1 MARCLRLPGWRVTLR
16 VPRML
21 ATAAG
26 LLLAAATAWAA
37 PCDIK
42 TGAPAFIRH
51 DLTASQTTSV
61 SYCELCGYGYVT
73 IIITNPYESAA
84 MTSIRVVENLGA
96 SGLSFAPAAPN
107 PVRYSVNGGAL
118 VVGPA
123 PVVSGTNGS
132 VLTWNAGAFPTLNAV
147 PGIGHFGTLAITV
160 AVARAASVSQEGLVT
175 ANRQIQATLSYSTTP
190 ACTTSTQSTGNNIL
204 PLREPIPQMIKRGR
218 NVDAAQGSG
227 SYAATVYGNIND
239 DVIWRIQVSNTGMA
253 AMQDM
258 RINDVMQPGGMN
270 IHYACPSEAT
280 ATTAATN
287 LNAIVTGGTPPAPP
301 AGCVTAGNTVS
312 AFVVNNPF
320 GTPNNDSPD
329 LVDAPANGSTYIYL
343 VGKIASSCA
352 ANTSNTASNL
362 QWGCTLEAPA
372 GGITQTSSGTTP
384 ANATATLSD
393 LVVPSGLNVT
403 RQLTGL
409 NTAQPV
415 GSRGLMT
422 ITIRNN
428 TGGTIKNIKLR
439 DVLPPEYVMDST
451 FTPTLAMAPA
461 YGTYQGMTNRIT
473 WINPVAGTVP
483 LTSTNPAD
491 PLGNTQPEFTLW
503 SSTTH
508 ANYANQLNMVRHG
521 DRVTVTFRVVLI
533 KSSSYD
539 RVANLDVTPE
549 VTTDGTDPLNQTTLS
564 NRLYLTYEDFCS
576 PGTVRN
582 APTYPYNDSFP
593 AFPEDLDIAIN
604 GTVFILT
611 NDPTQSLPLP
621 VVVTNR
627 GGHEAR
633 DYRAFVSFGATME
646 VQTAPAGCTPIALS
660 GSPPQ
665 PAPWKA
671 WVLPAAIPAT
681 ATVYQCVPGGALPTA
696 MAPNSS
702 TTLNFTVIK
711 TSDPT
716 RIAIDDLSFRADV
729 VGEITLSNGTP
740 LWFPTPI
747 ARADGQTDRANNYS
761 LDSVRARVVGFNLTK
776 RRQGTCNENNPP
788 TLSPDSQ
795 VQIGEECTFRV
806 DTGGWFGFLT
816 PGFTYIAVQDVTTTD
831 ELPNGQGY
839 VSSTDPALTSTVQ
852 VKPYSLTAQT
862 NPPLNPLD
870 QGWIDWVN
878 NPVTLPGGVLSNRI
892 TQRDEWFRV
901 DVTSRFLNSP
911 LTSGPPNQHAA
922 ASTNVLSSTF
932 KAVFNNASTGLEEIF
947 DLGPTT
953 IGYPQVSAR
962 TVTQTVTEPSIT
974 VVKTVCNERL
984 YGTGASCTNF
994 VPLANNGDTYDTY
1007 VYRIVVTN
1015 AAAAS
1020 GVTRAPAYE
1029 VSTLDVLDPTDLML
1043 VMPFA
1048 SDGLDNDGDGLIDG
1062 ADTNGEGSISDN
1074 VINNAAP
1081 AQITFSHT
1089 HSAALLKINPGS
1101 SVTLYYRVDPDQS
1114 VQAGQQLVNRVTA
1127 SYDTLAGASGAQT
1140 VVASANGT
1148 IGGARTYTSAQSS
1161 ATVQMLTPSVQPKRI
1176 VALSQPN
1183 HAVVVTPPT
1192 RQPVSVGEEIRYELH
1207 VNLPITEL
1215 RNFIIRDQLPAGLRC
1230 AELPA
1235 VDLGPGGPHAAVAFQ
1250 PGGSVTPTCV
1260 GNLVEWDFG
1269 TRALTNK
1276 PAGVSFYD
1284 FAVNFVARVENTA
1297 GTNDGNI
1304 ISNGTAPSTVAASYT
1319 NSSGTLVT
1327 LAIGAVDVQVQEP
1340 RIALTQTIAP
1350 ASADAGDVLT
1360 VTVTATNTGTGTA
1373 YNLRVL
1379 NDLSTLGKLSYVG
1392 SGIGG
1397 TDPPDVVDLATLG
1410 ANRPIFGWNTSNPK
1424 YAIAPGASR
1433 SFTFQVSV
1441 NIGAQPLETIN
1452 NALQAKWDSLPG
1464 RSTALNGTGQVDADG
1479 SATGLRT
1486 GALPNAGLQP
1496 NDYEASASASFTVA
1510 AVSMSKTDLTTALAP
1525 AVGTYKNFQIDIN
1538 LPEGT
1543 TQSLL
1548 VTDNLA
1554 AGAASYLLANN
1565 AIHDISYTFQG
1576 IASINGAAPS
1586 EAAMTVFPADNSTG
1600 NAIWNIGTVVTAS
1613 ENDLATTAISPRVRI
1628 SYWARIDNTTSVNT
1642 GSTLQNAATVNYR
1655 HGATGN
1661 TVVLNATTARITV
1674 IEPNLTLGKAMS
1686 NITSPGLPPDGGD
1699 VLEYTL
1705 TLVNTG
1711 NSTAYDINLVDTL
1724 SPLLRLDA
1732 AYTPTASIGGT
1743 GVGSFVATPAG
1754 APAGLLVWGRGN
1766 GDGSLDLPATQTLV
1780 VRYRV
1785 VVQTAA
1791 QPGVTIS
1798 NSVVADWTS
1807 LDGASSFE
1815 RTGAGCPSITAPN
1828 DHCVGPAVSSTT
1840 IPDNN
1845 AITKSVVADSYVVAG
1860 LSTATDARLRVGDT
1874 VTYRLNVA
1882 IQEGRTSNV
1891 LVRDVLPAGMAF
1903 DGIVSINGVSGAPY
1917 APPPAGP
1924 GSNYSYALTAIPAAG
1939 QTGTVNW
1946 NFGTIDNNALGD
1958 PTTDVLVIEYRVKVV
1973 PGVLTQTA
1981 STTLTNVATLS
1992 YTDGNGNPSPTVARL
2007 TSSVPVTVLQPVISS
2022 ITKTDLTPRVSGGT
2036 VNPVTDTMRFRL
2048 AACNSGQ
2055 APAYG
2060 VVLTDTLAAQFDNAS
2075 IVAPSS
2081 AIKLQPDVTLNGVLA
2096 TAGTDYVYTSPPAD
2110 AGSFNVS
2117 LNQAINP
2124 GQCVY
2129 VDFNIGF
2136 DPVAPN
2142 QSWSNT
2148 LDLGTYA
2155 SLPAA
2160 GGQTYAAMGP
2170 VLFGMNN
2177 ASTLSPPT
2185 KTLLSSTGAV
2195 AGEVVIGDE
2204 LVYRIVVPGTPVAGT
2219 LRDVKIQDT
2228 LNPALEFVSASSGA
2242 VSIPNS
2248 GTPSSLVL
2256 NVGDVAGQATVDLR
2270 VRVANNAQANAG
2282 VLLDNAATYTYALT
2296 PGGVPVNGGSG
2307 STTAPERQKIVEPRI
2322 TMSKGVANV
2331 TSPGNPP
2338 KAGDVLRYTLTLNAT
2353 GGAAGDN
2360 DANAYDISVLD
2371 TLGLGLAYQGNP
2383 TVTGAGNNITA
2394 ATVLSGNGVSA
2405 PQVLSWSL
2413 AGGSNIDIPEGSTV
2427 TVGYDVVVLN
2437 GVQANQAL
2445 SNSAVAQWTSK
2456 DGAHAHERNGSGT
2469 PADND
2474 YVTTPAIATLT
2485 TADPTTLGKTR
2496 LTDTF
2501 GSADAQVRVGDVVD
2515 FELRLR
2521 LPEGTT
2527 PNAVLT
2533 DVLPQGLRFES
2544 VVSVNGVGSAPYASV
2559 APFSHSAIAAPTV
2572 SGNPATGPSTVTWT
2586 LGSIV
2591 NAGDNNPAN
2600 DDFVLVYRTRVL
2612 DGALAQGAGAA
2623 QTLTNNATLSYGTAT
2638 GAASRIANQSLNLQ
2652 QPMLTVSKTSAPVAG
2667 STVAPNDLITY
2678 TVVISNTGTAPAY
2691 DVQLRDII
2699 PLGLRNG
2706 AATVTIQ
2713 SINLVVAGT
2722 VLPNLAPSY
2731 SVATG
2736 VALWNFDTGVAN
2748 QYTIP
2753 AGDSLRVVYRVQADA
2768 GLGAGLTM
2776 SNQAQVQ
2783 TYCSFDNNAV
2793 PSNGS
2798 VTGVRQCYGPSNTA
2812 TNALIT
2818 AAPNPL
2824 GKVITQSTAALGE
2837 PFRYRITVPATPQA
2851 AALYD
2856 VRVLD
2861 DLGVSA
2867 ADLSY
2872 VSVTPVSGPTWTP
2885 VVTGAP
2891 KNLVISGSGT
2901 GLDIPAGQQVV
2912 FDLTV
2917 VLNNS
2922 AANTTGLSFQNSAS
2936 YTYNQI
2942 NDLSN
2947 PVAGGAGVSASMTV
2961 AAPDSV
2967 TLQKTGPATMR
2978 AGTPGSFVLNV
2989 QNTGSGTAWDLSVVD
3004 VLPNPSPGGMCDA
3017 APTAITAR
3025 VFQADGTTPVSPV
3038 LVAGTDYTSAFAAA
3052 PACTLTLTMRSAAAA
3067 IAPTQRLI
3075 VSYQAS
3081 LDADNLSGT
3090 VLSNRAAATQ
3100 WFSADTPANVA
3111 TGQIQTYSRT
3121 LTDGT
3126 PGVLDF
3132 QDAHTLSTEAPVLE
3146 FRQSVQNIT
3155 TGQNPGSSGRP
3166 GDVLRYTVT
3175 IRNVS
3180 TLPLSNVT
3188 LTDEL
3193 DRLHATALFAPGSLT
3208 LLSVPVGANTTGTSA
3223 TGGARGT
3230 GLLDVRGLSISATG
3244 TAGDS
3249 LQLVYEAR
3257 LAPVITHGTAVLN
3270 QAQLP
3275 GIMATPLNS
3284 DDPNVNGAD
3293 DPAVLGDEDAT
3304 RTVITSSPT
3313 LQVYKTAQDLSGDP
3327 NVLMAG
3333 ERLRYTLTI
3342 KNIGSENAVN
3352 VSLRDLVPV
3361 HTSYVAS
3368 STRLNGALVADVSGA
3383 SPLQTGLLVNAPEDA
3398 TAGALRADA
3407 STTVSNVATITF
3419 EVQVDASVLNGTL
3432 ISNQGFVNGRGAGS
3446 GPVAEVPSDDP
3457 ATAIVGDPTRKV
3469 VGNVPLLVA
3478 QKTVALSGDVNGNGA
3493 LDPLDVVRYTITV
3506 YNFSALDTNGVTL
3519 TDLVPANTTYVA
3531 DTVTLNGAPVDQPD
3545 GGVSPLIVGISL
3557 NSPGASS
3564 GRIAAS
3570 ASAVVSFDVRVNSG
3584 VANGTVISN
3593 QGSVTS
3599 NELPAQLTDADG
3611 NSANGYQPT
3620 TIVVGSAQQLAI
3632 TKAVLVVGG
3641 GAALPGAQLEY
3652 LVTVT
3657 NTGAVAASNVVLTDD
3672 LAALPLATQL
3682 SYVAGS
3688 AVLNGSA
3695 TGVSVTAGLIR
3706 ADYGASYGTLSPG
3719 ASAQLRFRVQLAGS
3733 LALGTTVTNTAQ
3745 VAWNAPTLTASASVS
3760 IAVGGIPGAASLNG
3774 RVWHDANFNRVADGG
3789 ETSLAG
3795 WSVEVLRNNVLL
3807 GNVNTDANG
3816 QYSITGLAPSANA
3829 ADQYTLRFSAPG
3841 SAATTAKLGRTDSP
3855 FVDGLQSISGIMLSS
3870 GANLQNLNL
3879 PLQPNGVV
3887 FDSIVRTPVA
3897 GARLNMVRAS
3907 GAVALPSSCF
3917 DDPVQQGQV
3926 TTGSG
3931 HYRFDLNFS
3940 NPSCPSGGDY
3950 LIQVTPPGSFAAG
3963 LSRVIAPTSDAS
3975 TLPFSVPGCPGST
3988 SDAVTAT
3995 GSYCEAQISAS
4006 APAPAIAPG
4015 SGTTYY
4021 LRLTL
4026 SSTGMPG
4033 TSQIYNNHI
4042 AIDPG
4047 LINAVSI
4054 TKVAALQN
4062 VTRGQLVPYTI
4073 TVSNTLPVTLGS
4085 SIVDTFPAG
4094 FKYVAGSGRMDGVPV
4109 EPVVSGNQLSWGNLQ
4124 LATNTKRVIQLML
4137 IVGVGVSEGKYVN
4150 RAQVFSGLTGGAAS
4164 GEATA
4169 AVRVVP
4175 DPTVDCSDVIGK
4187 VFDDLNLNGYQDEGE
4202 PGVPGVR
4209 VVTARGLIVTAD
4221 QHGRFHLTCAV
4232 VPDPDRG
4239 SNFILKV
4246 DDRSLPSGYRMTT
4259 ENPRV
4264 LRATRGKMLKFNF
4277 GAAIHRVVK
4286 LELSDGIF
4294 EPDTTEIR
4302 VQWRQRM
4309 DLLLGELKKSASI
4322 LRLSYLAERE
4332 REGLVKERLAAV
4344 QREITQAWKQQR
4356 GSYDLNMETE
4366 IFWRTGVPR

>member
-1 MARCLRLPGWRVTLR
+1 MPQAR
-16 VPRML
+16 RML
-21 ATAAG
+21 LVLAG
-26 LLLAAATAWAA
+26 LFLAASSAWAA

-42 TGAPAFIRH
+42 NGAPAFIRH

-73 IIITNPYESAA
+73 IIVTNPYDGAA
-84 MTSIRVVENLGA
+84 MTSIRVVENLGT
-96 SGLSFAPAAPN
+96 SGLSYAPAAPN
-107 PVRYSVNGGAL
+107 PVRYSINGGAA
-118 VVGPA
+118 VNGPA
-123 PVVSGTNGS
+123 PAISGTNGS
-132 VLTWNAGAFPTLNAV
+132 VLTWNAGAFPTLNAAN
-147 PGIGHFGTLAITV
+147 GANNFATLAITV
-160 AVARAASVSQEGLVT
+160 AVTRATGLSQEGLVT
-175 ANRQIQATLSYSTTP
+175 ANRQIQATLTYSTTP

-218 NVDAAQGSG
+218 NVDANQSSG
-227 SYAATVYGNIND
+227 NYAATVYGNIND

-258 RINDVMQPGGMN
+258 RINDAMQPGGMN

-280 ATTAATN
+280 ATTAANN

-301 AGCVTAGNTVS
+301 AGCVAATNTVN

-329 LVDAPANGSTYIYL
+329 LVDVPANGSTYIYL
-343 VGKIASSCA
+343 VGKISTSCA
-352 ANTSNTASNL
+352 ANTTNTASNL
-362 QWGCTLEAPA
+362 QWGCTLEPPA

-393 LVVPSGLNVT
+393 RVVPSGLNVT

-428 TGGTIKNIKLR
+428 TGGTVKNIKLR
-439 DVLPPEYVMDST
+439 NVLPPEYVMDST

-461 YGTYQGMTNRIT
+461 YGNYQGMTDRIT
-473 WINPVAGTVP
+473 WTNPVAGTVP
-483 LTSTNPAD
+483 LTSTNPAH

-508 ANYANQLNMVRHG
+508 PNYANQLNMVRHG
-521 DRVTVTFRVVLI
+521 DRVTITFRVVLI

-549 VTTDGTDPLNQTTLS
+549 VTTDGTDPLNQATLS
-564 NRLYLTYEDFCS
+564 NSLYLTYEDFCT
-576 PGTVRN
+576 PGTVHN
-582 APTYPYNDSFP
+582 APTFPYNDSFP

-604 GTVFILT
+604 GEVFILT
-611 NDPTQSLPLP
+611 NDPTQALPLP

-633 DYRAFVSFGATME
+633 DYRVFVSFGATMQ
-646 VQTAPAGCTPIALS
+646 VQTAPAGCTPITVS

-671 WVLPAAIPAT
+671 WVLPAAIPAS

-761 LDSVRARVVGFNLTK
+761 LDGVRARVVGFNLTK
-776 RRQGTCNENNPP
+776 RRQGTCSENNPP
-788 TLSPDSQ
+788 PLSPDSQ
-795 VQIGEECTFRV
+795 VQIGEECSFRV

-816 PGFTYIAVQDVTTTD
+816 PGFTYIAVQDVTITD

-839 VSSTDPALTSTVQ
+839 VSSTDPALTSTTQ
-852 VKPYSLTAQT
+852 VKPYSLTPQT
-862 NPPLNPLD
+862 NPPLDPLD
-870 QGWIDWVN
+870 QGWIDWVT
-878 NPVTLPGGVLSNRI
+878 NPVTLPGGVMSNRI

-901 DVTSRFLNSP
+901 DVRSRFLNSP

-932 KAVFNNASTGLEEIF
+932 KAVFHNASSGLEEVF
-947 DLGPTT
+947 NLGPTT
-953 IGYPQVSAR
+953 IGYPQISAR

-984 YGTGASCTNF
+984 YGTGPACSNF
-994 VPLANNGDTYDTY
+994 VPLTSNGDTYDTY
-1007 VYRIVVTN
+1007 IYRVVVSN
-1015 AAAAS
+1015 AASAS

-1062 ADTNGEGSISDN
+1062 ADTDGEGSISDN
-1074 VINNAAP
+1074 VVNNGTP
-1081 AQITFSHT
+1081 GQITFSHT
-1089 HSAALLKINPGS
+1089 HSAPLLRINPGS
-1101 SVTLYYRVDPDQS
+1101 SVTLYYRVDPDKS

-1148 IGGARTYTSAQSS
+1148 LGGARTYTSAPST
-1161 ATVQMLTPSVQPKRI
+1161 ATVRMLTPSVQPKRI

-1183 HAVVVTPPT
+1183 HGVVVTPPAP
-1192 RQPVSVGEEIRYELH
+1192 QPVSVGEEIRYELH

-1230 AELPA
+1230 ADLPA
-1235 VDLGPGGPHAAVAFQ
+1235 VDLGPGGPHASAGFQ

-1260 GNLVEWDFG
+1260 GNLVEWNFG

-1276 PAGVSFYD
+1276 PPGASFYD
-1284 FAVNFVARVENTA
+1284 FAVNFVARVENTSA
-1297 GTNDGNI
+1297 THDGNI
-1304 ISNGTAPSTVAASYT
+1304 ISNGTAPSAVAASYT
-1319 NSSGTLVT
+1319 DSSGTLVT
-1327 LAIGAVDVQVQEP
+1327 LPIGAVDVRVQEP
-1340 RIALTQTIAP
+1340 RIVLTQTIAP

-1397 TDPPDVVDLATLG
+1397 TDPPDIVDLGTLG
-1410 ANRPIFGWNTSNPK
+1410 ANRPIFGWNTANPK

-1433 SFTFQVSV
+1433 SFTFQLSV
-1441 NIGAQPLETIN
+1441 NIGVQPQEVIS

-1464 RSTALNGTGQVDADG
+1464 RSTALNSTGQIDADG

-1496 NDYEASASASFTVA
+1496 NDYEASASASFTVP

-1554 AGAASYLLANN
+1554 VGSVSYLLANN
-1565 AIHDISYTFQG
+1565 ATHDITYTFQG

-1586 EAAMTVFPADNSTG
+1586 EAAMTAFPADNSTG
-1600 NAIWNIGTVVTAS
+1600 NAVWNIGTVVTAS
-1613 ENDLATTAISPRVRI
+1613 ENDLAASAISPRVRI
-1628 SYWARIDNTTSVNT
+1628 NYWARIDNTTSVNT
-1642 GSTLQNAATVNYR
+1642 GSTLQNAAVVNYR

-1661 TVVLNATTARITV
+1661 TVVLNASTARITV
-1674 IEPNLTLGKAMS
+1674 VEPNLSLAKAMS

-1705 TLVNTG
+1705 TLVNSG

-1732 AYTPTASIGGT
+1732 AFTPTASIGGVA
-1743 GVGSFVATPAG
+1743 VGGFVATPAG
-1754 APAGLLVWGRGN
+1754 APAGPLVWGRGN
-1766 GDGSLDLPATQTLV
+1766 GDGSLDVPATQTLV
-1780 VRYRV
+1780 VRYRA

-1828 DHCVGPAVSSTT
+1828 DHCVGPAVTSTT
-1840 IPDNN
+1840 TPDNN
-1845 AITKSVVADSYVVAG
+1845 AISKSVVADSYVVSG

-1891 LVRDVLPAGMAF
+1891 VVRDVLPAGMAF
-1903 DGIVSINGVSGAPY
+1903 DGIVSINGVSSAPY
-1917 APPPAGP
+1917 APPPSGP
-1924 GSNYSYALTAIPAAG
+1924 GSNFSYALTAIPAAG
-1939 QTGTVNW
+1939 QTGTVSW
-1946 NFGTIDNNALGD
+1946 NFGTIDNSAQGD

-1973 PGVLTQTA
+1973 PGVLSQTA
-1981 STTLTNVATLS
+1981 STTLNNVATLS
-1992 YTDGNGNPSPTVARL
+1992 YTDGNGNPSPAVARL
-2007 TSSVPVTVLQPVISS
+2007 TSSVPVTVLQPVMASLA
-2022 ITKTDLTPRVSGGT
+2022 KTDLTPRVSGST
-2036 VNPVTDTMRFRL
+2036 VDPTADTMRFRL
-2048 AACNSGQ
+2048 AVCNNGQ

-2060 VVLTDTLAAQFDNAS
+2060 VVLTDTLAAQFNNAS

-2081 AIKLQPDVTLNGVLA
+2081 ASKLQPDVTINSVLA
-2096 TAGTDYVYTSPPAD
+2096 TPGTDYVYTPPPAD
-2110 AGSFNVS
+2110 AGSFSVS
-2117 LNQAINP
+2117 LNQALNP
-2124 GQCVY
+2124 GQCVN

-2148 LDLGTYA
+2148 LDLGAYN

-2160 GGQTYAAMGP
+2160 AGQSYAAMGP
-2170 VLFGMNN
+2170 VQFGMNN

-2248 GTPSSLVL
+2248 GTSSNLVL
-2256 NVGDVAGQATVDLR
+2256 NVGDVSAQATVDVR

-2282 VLLDNAATYTYALT
+2282 VLLDNTAAYTYALT

-2307 STTAPERQKIVEPRI
+2307 STTAGERQKIVEPLLNLAK
-2322 TMSKGVANV
+2322 SVANL

-2338 KAGDVLRYTLTLNAT
+2338 KAGDVLRYTLTVNAA

-2360 DANAYDISVLD
+2360 HANAYDISVID

-2383 TVTGAGNNITA
+2383 SVTGGNTIA
-2394 ATVLSGNGVSA
+2394 APTVLSGNGVSA

-2413 AGGSNIDIPEGSTV
+2413 ASGTNIDIAEGGSV
-2427 TVGYDVVVLN
+2427 TVRYDVLVLS
-2437 GVQANQAL
+2437 GVQANQTL
-2445 SNSAVAQWTSK
+2445 SNSAVVQWTSK
-2456 DGAHAHERNGSGT
+2456 DGAHAHERTGSGS
-2469 PADND
+2469 PVEND
-2474 YVTTPAIATLT
+2474 YATAPAIATLT

-2501 GSADAQVRVGDVVD
+2501 GAGDALVRVGDVVD

-2533 DVLPQGLRFES
+2533 DVLPQGLKFES
-2544 VVSVNGVGSAPYASV
+2544 VVSINGAGSAPYASV

-2572 SGNPATGPSTVTWT
+2572 TGNPASGASTVTWN
-2586 LGSIV
+2586 LGTIV

-2600 DDFVLVYRTRVL
+2600 DYFLVVYRTRVL
-2612 DGALAQGAGAA
+2612 DGALAQGGGAA
-2623 QTLTNNATLSYGTAT
+2623 QTLSNNATLSYGTAT
-2638 GAASRIANQSLNLQ
+2638 GAASRSASQSLTLQ
-2652 QPMLTVSKTSAPVAG
+2652 QPMLAVSKTSLPVAG
-2667 STVAPNDLITY
+2667 STIAPNDLITY
-2678 TVVISNTGTAPAY
+2678 TVEISNTGTAPAY
-2691 DVQLRDII
+2691 DVQLRDLI

-2706 AATVTIQ
+2706 TATVTTQ
-2713 SINLVVAGT
+2713 SISLVVAGT

-2731 SVATG
+2731 SAATG
-2736 VALWNFDTGVAN
+2736 VATWNFDTGVAN

-2753 AGDSLRVVYRVQADA
+2753 AGDRLRLVYRVQADA

-2793 PSNGS
+2793 PSIGS

-2812 TNALIT
+2812 TTSLIT

-2824 GKVITQSTAALGE
+2824 GKTVTQTTAALGE

-2851 AALYD
+2851 TALYD

-2861 DLGVSA
+2861 DLGASA

-2872 VSVTPVSGPTWTP
+2872 VSITQVSGPAWTP
-2885 VVTGAP
+2885 LVTGAP

-2901 GLDIPAGQQVV
+2901 GLDIPAGQQAV
-2912 FDLTV
+2912 FDITV

-2922 AANTTGLSFQNSAS
+2922 ATNTTGLSFQNSAS

-2942 NDLSN
+2942 NDLAN
-2947 PVAGGAGVSASMTV
+2947 PMPGGAGVSAGMTIV
-2961 AAPDSV
+2961 APDSV

-2978 AGTPGSFVLNV
+2978 AGTPGTFRLNV
-2989 QNTGSGTAWDLSVVD
+2989 QNTGSGTAWDMTVVD

-3017 APTAITAR
+3017 APTAVTAQ
-3025 VFQADGTTPVSPV
+3025 VFQADGVTPVGAV
-3038 LVAGTDYTSAFAAA
+3038 LVAGTDYTSAFAPA
-3052 PACTLTLTMRSAAAA
+3052 PSCTLTLTMRSAAAA
-3067 IAPTQRLI
+3067 IAPNQRLI

-3090 VLSNRAAATQ
+3090 VLTNRAAATQ
-3100 WFSADTPANVA
+3100 WFSADTPANAA
-3111 TGQIQTYSRT
+3111 TGQIQTYTRT

-3132 QDAHTLSTEAPVLE
+3132 QDAHSLSTEAPVLE

-3155 TGQNPGSSGRP
+3155 TGQTPGSSARP

-3208 LLSVPVGANTTGTSA
+3208 LLSVPVGASTSGTSA
-3223 TGGARGT
+3223 SGGARGT
-3230 GLLDVRGLSISATG
+3230 GLLDVRGLSIGATG

-3257 LAPVITHGTAVLN
+3257 LAPVINHGTAVLN

-3284 DDPNVNGAD
+3284 DDPNFNGAD

-3313 LQVYKTAQDLSGDP
+3313 LQVHKTAQDISGDP

-3342 KNIGSENAVN
+3342 KNIGNENAVN

-3361 HTSYVAS
+3361 HTSYVAGT
-3368 STRLNGALVADVSGA
+3368 TRLNGALVADAAGA
-3383 SPLQTGLLVNAPEDA
+3383 SPLHTGMLVNAPENA

-3407 STTVSNVATITF
+3407 SSTTSNVATVTF

-3432 ISNQGFVNGRGAGS
+3432 ISNQGFVNGSGTAS
-3446 GPVAEVPSDDP
+3446 GPLAEVPSDDP
-3457 ATAIVGDPTRKV
+3457 ATPILADPTRKV

-3478 QKTVALSGDVNGNGA
+3478 QKTVALGSDANGNGV

-3506 YNFSALDTNGVTL
+3506 NNFSAQPSTGVTL
-3519 TDLVPANTTYVA
+3519 TDLVPANTSYVA
-3531 DTVTLNGAPVDQPD
+3531 DSVTLNGAPVGQPD
-3545 GGVSPLIVGISL
+3545 GGVSPLIAGSSI

-3564 GRIAAS
+3564 GTIAAN
-3570 ASAVVSFDVRVNSG
+3570 ASAVVTFDVRVNAG
-3584 VANGTVISN
+3584 VATGTVISN
-3593 QGSVTS
+3593 QGSVAT

-3620 TIVVGSAQQLAI
+3620 TIVVGSAQQLSI
-3632 TKAVLVVGG
+3632 TKNVLVVGG

-3672 LAALPLATQL
+3672 LAALPLGSQV

-3688 AVLNGSA
+3688 AVLNGST
-3695 TGVSVTAGLIR
+3695 TGVSITAGLIR

-3719 ASAQLRFRVQLAGS
+3719 ASAQLRFRVQIAAG
-3733 LALGTTVTNTAQ
+3733 LALGTNVTNTAR
-3745 VAWNAPTLTASASVS
+3745 VAWNSPTLTASASVS
-3760 IAVGGIPGAASLNG
+3760 VAVGGVPGAASLNG
-3774 RVWHDANFNRVADGG
+3774 RVWHDANFNRLPDGA
-3789 ETSLAG
+3789 EASLSG
-3795 WSVEVLRNNVLL
+3795 WSVQVLRNNVLL
-3807 GNVNTDANG
+3807 GSVNTDANG
-3816 QYSITGLAPSANA
+3816 QYSITGLAPSLTAS
-3829 ADQYTLRFSAPG
+3829 DQYVLRFHAPG
-3841 SAATTAKLGRTDSP
+3841 SAATTAKLGRADSS
-3855 FVDGLQSISGIMLSS
+3855 FINGLHSISGITAPS
-3870 GANLQNLNL
+3870 GGNLQNLNL
-3879 PLQPNGVV
+3879 PVQPNGVV

-3897 GARLNMVRAS
+3897 GARLTMVRAS
-3907 GAVALPSSCF
+3907 STVAVPSTCF
-3917 DDPVQQGQV
+3917 DDPAQQGQV

-3940 NPSCPSGGDY
+3940 DPACASGGDY
-3950 LIQVTPPGSFAAG
+3950 LIQVTPPSNFATG
-3963 LSRVIAPTSDAS
+3963 TSRVIAPTTDAS
-3975 TLPFSVPGCPGST
+3975 TLPFSVPGCLGGAA
-3988 SDAVTAT
+3988 DAVPAT
-3995 GSYCEAQISAS
+3995 GSYCEAQASES
-4006 APAPAIAPG
+4006 APAPSVAPG
-4015 SGTTYY
+4015 TGTTYY

-4026 SSTGMPG
+4026 SNAGMPG
-4033 TSQIYNNHI
+4033 SSQIYNNHI

-4085 SIVDTFPAG
+4085 TSIVDTFPAG
-4094 FKYVAGSGRMDGVPV
+4094 FKYVAGSARLDGVAV
-4109 EPVVSGNQLSWGNLQ
+4109 EPQVSGNQLSWGNLQ
-4124 LATNTKRVIQLML
+4124 LATNTRRVIQLML
-4137 IVGVGVSEGKYVN
+4137 IVGVGVSEGKYIN

-4175 DPTVDCSDVIGK
+4175 DPTLDCSDVIGK

-4202 PGVPGVR
+4202 PGLPGVR
-4209 VVTARGLIVTAD
+4209 VITARGLIVTAD
-4221 QHGRFHLTCAV
+4221 EHGRFHLTCAV

-4332 REGLVKERLAAV
+4332 RQGLVTERLDAV

-4356 GSYDLNMETE
+4356 GSYDLSVETE
-4366 IFWRTGVPR
+4366 IFWRTGAPR